1 MENEMSETMFRVR
14 RAATDDLA
22 AIMTVLAEARE
33 YQVRVGNPQ
42 WREGYPGRDVI
53 TADIRQGGAVV
64 LLRGETIVGYAVAVA
79 ADPGYDGISIWGEAT
94 PPAWCSIHRLALGDA
109 TRGQGRGRWFLGEI
123 IRRVAAEGIREVR
136 IDTGSANRP
145 MQSLMQSLGFTC
157 LGETEFSWG
166 PRLAYRI
173 KL

>member
-1 MENEMSETMFRVR
+1 MKSKMTETMFSVR
-14 RAATDDLA
+14 KAATTDLA

-42 WREGYPGRDVI
+42 WREGYPGRDVV
-53 TADIRQGGAVV
+53 TSDIRQGGAKV
-64 LLRGETIVGYAVAVA
+64 LLGGETVVGYAVAVA
-79 ADPGYDGISIWGEAT
+79 DDPGYDGVSIWGEAT
-94 PPAWCSIHRLALGDA
+94 PGTWCSIHRLALGDA
-109 TRGQGRGRWFLGEI
+109 TRGRGVGRWFLGEI
-123 IRRVAAEGIREVR
+123 IRRVAAAGIREVR

-145 MQSLMQSLGFTC
+145 MQSLMQALGFTC